1 MAGQQPQ
8 TQTHQA
14 PGGQASPGYGW
25 AKGFFDSLPGVTRN
39 PYPGYQGQLDPG
51 LSPTMQN
58 AIRMSQGYSQAGPSE
73 ILQGAQGSLGRFMT
87 PSFMD
92 PRMRL
97 PMGSPNLFGAD
108 PSQKM
113 YGGGS
118 LGQLGQGF
126 SGGMQNQIG
135 GGLMNQQM
143 PQFGGN
149 QMGGG
154 RMPNPFAVGGPGG
167 AMQSMTGPGLQSGGQ
182 GPQMAY
188 RGGGG
193 MPNPWS
199 SQSGGGSP
207 WSSQPTPGSSNEIG
221 GGRMPW
227 TGAPPQSPWGGG
239 GGGVAGGSGPGGM
252 DYTTGGGLMGGGT
265 APGMASG
272 GGSYSPMGGGG
283 TSPGHPGMVASAGG
297 QNPMDVQNYWTPD
310 RMASAGA
317 GSYGGGSGGY
327 SRMAGG
333 GGMAGGSVA
342 GPNPFGPGSGTAPGA
357 PGNGV
362 YSSGNSND
370 DPGYWTPERMAAANA
385 QSQGGGGGGYAR
397 MAGGGGGGVAPA
409 GQYGGQVG
417 GQKAWD
423 MGNQANRGQVVDGKI
438 WMGGGQGGDS
448 GQWQNYDPNNWG
460 QRQTADMFNR
470 YGSNWASGSGATGAH
485 GSEMQGYLQNWLGR
499 DPTEQEKYDLY
510 YGVNPDAA
518 KIKASFAAQ
527 SSAYDPSS
535 ASYDPNARYG
545 SAAYRGPGKGSP
557 ALPGGGGAPGAGQV
571 RGGQPN
577 LAALL
582 SGLNPQK
589 RKVG

>member
-14 PGGQASPGYGW
+14 PGGQASPGFGW
-25 AKGFFDSLPGVTRN
+25 AKDFFNSLGGVTQN

-97 PMGSPNLFGAD
+97 PQGSPNLFGAD
-108 PSQKM
+108 PNQKM
-113 YGGGS
+113 FGGGPLS
-118 LGQLGQGF
+118 QLGQGF
-126 SGGMQNQIG
+126 SGMQSMNG
-135 GGLMNQQM
+135 GGLQSGGKMFNQGL

-149 QMGGG
+149 QVGGG
-154 RMPNPFAVGGPGG
+154 RMQNPFSGG
-167 AMQSMTGPGLQSGGQ
+167 MQSMTGPGLQSGGQ
-182 GPQMAY
+182 DPQMAY

-193 MPNPWS
+193 MQAAPGPGL
-199 SQSGGGSP
+199 QSGGPSAM
-207 WSSQPTPGSSNEIG
+207 SY
-221 GGRMPW
+221 
-227 TGAPPQSPWGGG
+227 A
-239 GGGVAGGSGPGGM
+239 
-252 DYTTGGGLMGGGT
+252 TGGGL
-265 APGMASG
+265 
-272 GGSYSPMGGGG
+272 
-283 TSPGHPGMVASAGG
+283 
-297 QNPMDVQNYWTPD
+297 Q
-310 RMASAGA
+310 
-317 GSYGGGSGGY
+317 
-327 SRMAGG
+327 
-333 GGMAGGSVA
+333 A
-342 GPNPFGPGSGTAPGA
+342 GPSAQGQFQGQQPGA
-357 PGNGV
+357 Q
-362 YSSGNSND
+362 
-370 DPGYWTPERMAAANA
+370 T
-385 QSQGGGGGGYAR
+385 
-397 MAGGGGGGVAPA
+397 
-409 GQYGGQVG
+409 
-417 GQKAWD
+417 AWD
-423 MGNQANRGQVVDGKI
+423 MGNQANRGQVQNGQI
-438 WMGGGQGGDS
+438 YLGGGQGGES
-448 GQWQNYDPNNWG
+448 GQWQNYDPNNYG

-527 SSAYDPSS
+527 SAAYDPSS

-545 SAAYRGPGKGSP
+545 SAAYRGSGKGSP
-557 ALPGGGGAPGAGQV
+557 ALPGGSGAHGLGQI

-577 LAALL
+577 LAGLL